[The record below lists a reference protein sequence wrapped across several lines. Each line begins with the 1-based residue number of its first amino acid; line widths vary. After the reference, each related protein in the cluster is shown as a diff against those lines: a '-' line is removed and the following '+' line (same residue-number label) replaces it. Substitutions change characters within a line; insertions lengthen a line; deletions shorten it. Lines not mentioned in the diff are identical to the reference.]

1 MLSVCSQSALTANA
15 FNGLKNRIRE
25 ARFILNERKNLY
37 EYLLEQ
43 LRRSR
48 DVCNIVY
55 RYRYA
60 DRLKEF
66 RVAINVG
73 YSEAQ
78 VYRILK

>member
-1 MLSVCSQSALTANA
+1 M
-15 FNGLKNRIRE
+15 
-25 ARFILNERKNLY
+25 NERKNLY
-37 EYLLEQ
+37 ESLLEQ

-55 RYRYA
+55 RYRYV

-78 VYRILK
+78 VYRILKKQCYIKICK